1 MRPSRR
7 RLELVLPALRTSR
20 YSIAGEAMGIYN
32 CIAWA
37 AGEDSRWW
45 APFDQQDH
53 WPAGV
58 PRDDGLA
65 SVMAALATVGYEPCD
80 DGVLEEGMEK
90 IAFYAIDV
98 RFTHVA
104 VQLADGRWS
113 SKLGPDE
120 RIEHDE
126 LDALASHANSGGSWQ
141 YGEVAAFMARPW
153 GRGGFA

>member
-1 MRPSRR
+1 MSGFGQQRK
-7 RLELVLPALRTSR
+7 LELALPSLRISR
-20 YSIAGEAMGIYN
+20 YVIAGRATGDYN

-37 AGEDSRWW
+37 TGSDSDWW
-45 APFDQQDH
+45 APFSLQDH

-58 PRDDGLA
+58 PRNDDLA

-80 DGVLEEGMEK
+80 DGLLQEGTEK
-90 IAFYAIDV
+90 IAFYAIGG

-120 RIEHDE
+120 LIEHDE
-126 LDALASHANSGGSWQ
+126 LDTLASHANIGGAWQ
-141 YGEVAAFMARPW
+141 YGEVAAFMCRARV
-153 GRGGFA
+153 G